1 MNLKVLIVAAVL
13 IVGGLFYFVN
23 QSNKADM
30 ERLKQAEVAHQQK
43 LEQEK
48 VDEAKALQLSA
59 QRQAELEKTKALKA
73 EQERLNGEKRAKE
86 YERERQEKIA
96 QEKITKQQ
104 ESKYTEDEWLAIC
117 KSSTGAA
124 KAIMSSRQKGA
135 SMTEMM
141 DKVVRPADP
150 AIKDVARALVVDAYS
165 RPRFDTP
172 EFQQKSILDFE
183 NSAYLSCIKA
193 RP

>member
-1 MNLKVLIVAAVL
+1 MKYLLAGVFALILAFGVFA
-13 IVGGLFYFVN
+13 YK
-23 QSNKADM
+23 SNESDK
-30 ERLKQAEVAHQQK
+30 ERLKQAEIAHQQK

-48 VDEAKALQLSA
+48 LNEAKALQLSA
-59 QRQAELEKTKALKA
+59 QRQAETEKAKALKA

-86 YERERQEKIA
+86 YEQERQEKIA
-96 QEKITKQQ
+96 QEKITRQQ

-150 AIKDVARALVVDAYS
+150 AIKDVVRALVIDAYS

>member
-1 MNLKVLIVAAVL
+1 MNLKVLFIGVL
-13 IVGGLFYFVN
+13 VVTIGIFYFIN
-23 QSNKADM
+23 ESNKAST
-30 ERLKQAEVAHQQK
+30 ERLKQAEVAHQKK

-48 VDEAKALQLSA
+48 LDEAKALKLSE
-59 QRQAELEKTKALKA
+59 QRQAEAEKKKALKA
-73 EQERLNGEKRAKE
+73 EQERLSGETRAKE
-86 YERERQEKIA
+86 YERERLEKIA
-96 QEKITKQQ
+96 QENITKQQ

-124 KAIMSSRQKGA
+124 KAIMSSRQKGV

-183 NSAYLSCIKA
+183 NNAYLSCIKA